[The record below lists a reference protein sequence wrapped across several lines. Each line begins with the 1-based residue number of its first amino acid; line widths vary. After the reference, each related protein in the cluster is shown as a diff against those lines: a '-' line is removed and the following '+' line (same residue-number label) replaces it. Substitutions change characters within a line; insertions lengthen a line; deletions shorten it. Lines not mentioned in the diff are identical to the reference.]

1 MGVEKTT
8 YLMFG
13 IRLNEEQSKVVSKNW
28 FDEKLN
34 LIKYVEGRPEVDGWT
49 LIYDG
54 MCRKDHYF
62 GKVIERIDRDDCT
75 PYRVLSSS
83 LIRGDE
89 FQTTFKERYDHCF
102 ENLVELGDNKP
113 LLMLINHFS

>member
-13 IRLNEEQSKVVSKNW
+13 IKLNEEQSKVVSKNW

-34 LIKYVEGRPEVDGWT
+34 LIKYIEGRPEVDGWT

-54 MCRKDHYF
+54 MCGKNHFF
-62 GKVIERIDRDDCT
+62 GKVLEQTDRDDYT
-75 PYRVLSSS
+75 SYRELDISILQSVST
-83 LIRGDE
+83 I
-89 FQTTFKERYDHCF
+89 FKEKFDHCF
-102 ENLVELGDNKP
+102 GNQVELGDVKP
-113 LLMLINHFS
+113 QLMLINHFS

>member
-13 IRLNEEQSKVVSKNW
+13 IRLNEEQSKVVSKNG

-34 LIKYVEGRPEVDGWT
+34 LIKYIEGRPEVDGWA

-54 MCRKDHYF
+54 MSDENHFF
-62 GKVIERIDRDDCT
+62 GKILEQTDRYDET
-75 PYRVLSSS
+75 PYRELNSALV
-83 LIRGDE
+83 RGEE
-89 FQTTFKERYDHCF
+89 FQTIFKEKFDHCF
-102 ENLVELGDNKP
+102 QNLAELEDNKP
-113 LLMLINHFS
+113 LLVLINHFS

>member
-34 LIKYVEGRPEVDGWT
+34 LIKYIEGRPEVEGWT
-49 LIYDG
+49 LIHG
-54 MCRKDHYF
+54 RTDHFF
-62 GKVIERIDRDDCT
+62 GKVLERMDRDDYT
-75 PYRVLSSS
+75 PYRVLNSA
-83 LIRGDE
+83 LVRGEE
-89 FQTTFKERYDHCF
+89 FQNIFKEKFDHCF
-102 ENLVELGDNKP
+102 ENLAELGEDKP
-113 LLMLINHFS
+113 LLMLVNHFS